1 MPTNDEKSSGRPVDE
16 VDELTLPV
24 LHLVS
29 ALQMVL
35 TSLVQLQSLLID
47 ARFPNAERQREWAGS
62 MQGLSGNIDEAYRV
76 VSTVTDQLVGIAR
89 RKGHDV

>member
-1 MPTNDEKSSGRPVDE
+1 
-16 VDELTLPV
+16 
-24 LHLVS
+24 
-29 ALQMVL
+29 
-35 TSLVQLQSLLID
+35 
-47 ARFPNAERQREWAGS
+47 

>member
-1 MPTNDEKSSGRPVDE
+1 MPPTRDKRTGRPVHV
-16 VDELTLPV
+16 VDELILPV
-24 LHLVS
+24 LHPVS

-47 ARFPNAERQREWAGS
+47 ARFPNAERQREWADS